1 MKYFWTLVLVTIAT
15 LGGVLVDTFI
25 TLLDPA
31 NLVMFYLLTVVI
43 VALRFGYGP
52 AFLTAVSSV
61 VVFNFFFVPP
71 QLTLHVEDAQYLL
84 TFLGLLM
91 AGVVIANLTAQA
103 RQQTEAAERRE
114 RETAQLYSL
123 SRELAATIEPN
134 VIVKAVID
142 HATQIFQCEAG
153 VFLPNDK
160 GQINPTLLTP
170 NFRLSDDENAAVEWA
185 FKHGLVAGN
194 NATAI
199 PNAQGRYIP
208 LKSAQNIIGVLGLC
222 MGETVSIAQQRLI
235 AAFAAQSALAIEAA
249 QLGQEAQQAQLLREK
264 EKFQTAILNSV
275 SHDLR
280 TPLVSITGTLSTL
293 RDNMAVYDAAAQR
306 DLLDGAF
313 EEAERLNRLVGNLL
327 DMSRL
332 EAGGIKLKQELYD
345 LEEIIGVVRSQLR
358 ERLTNRQLM
367 IHLSP
372 DLPMLLVDLVL
383 MAQVFVN
390 LLENA
395 LKYSPVDQPIEIEA
409 SQQVK
414 YTQIT
419 IKDRGIGIPEGDLPN
434 IFEKFYR
441 ASSADFRGGSGL
453 GLSICQGIV
462 ETHGGRISAQNRKG
476 GGTCIIIELPL
487 KPLN

>member
-1 MKYFWTLVLVTIAT
+1 VLVVIAT
-15 LGGVLVDTFI
+15 LGGVLVDAFI

-52 AFLTAVSSV
+52 AFLTAVLSV
-61 VVFNFFFVPP
+61 MVFNFFFVPP
-71 QLTLHVEDAQYLL
+71 QLTFHVKDAQYLL
-84 TFLGLLM
+84 TFLGLLA
-91 AGVVIANLTAQA
+91 AGVVIANLTAHA
-103 RQQTEAAERRE
+103 RRQTEAAERRE
-114 RETAQLYSL
+114 NETAQLYSL
-123 SRELAATIEPN
+123 SREFSATINPE
-134 VIVKAVID
+134 VIVKAVVD
-142 HATQIFQCEAG
+142 HAREIFQCEAG
-153 VFLPNDK
+153 IFLPDDK
-160 GQINPTLLTP
+160 GQISPKLLTP
-170 NFRLSDDENAAVEWA
+170 NFHLSGEENAAVEWA
-185 FKHGLVAGN
+185 FKHGHVTGF

-222 MGETVSIAQQRLI
+222 MGETVTIGQQHLM

-280 TPLVSITGTLSTL
+280 TPLVSITGALSTL
-293 RDNMAVYDAAAQR
+293 RDNVAVYDDEAKR
-306 DLLDGAF
+306 DLLDGAY

-332 EAGGIKLKQELYD
+332 EGGRIRLKQELYD
-345 LEEIIGVVRSQLR
+345 LEEIIGVARTQMR
-358 ERLTNRQLM
+358 ERLINRQLL
-367 IHLSP
+367 IQLP
-372 DLPMLLVDLVL
+372 QDLPMVSVDLVL
-383 MAQVFVN
+383 IAQVFVN

-395 LKYSPVDQPIEIEA
+395 LKYSPVDMPIEIAADQHDQEIRI
-409 SQQVK
+409 VF
-414 YTQIT
+414 
-419 IKDRGIGIPEGDLPN
+419 KDRGIGIPEADLPH

-462 ETHGGRISAQNRKG
+462 EAHGGRISAHNREG

-487 KPLN
+487 N